1 MPGPPPRHRIPRRVG
16 GPCCS
21 EERKAGLGSKAQ
33 KPLAPTSTVAAGQ
46 AGEPTGSECV
56 FLFKKRK
63 GEGSHNFPGHQQ
75 MKPDPLAK
83 GVLFTERLG
92 EEEGEGRKGG
102 VTGQALGCRKPQALL
117 ERE

>member
-1 MPGPPPRHRIPRRVG
+1 
-16 GPCCS
+16 
-21 EERKAGLGSKAQ
+21 
-33 KPLAPTSTVAAGQ
+33 
-46 AGEPTGSECV
+46 
-56 FLFKKRK
+56 
-63 GEGSHNFPGHQQ
+63 